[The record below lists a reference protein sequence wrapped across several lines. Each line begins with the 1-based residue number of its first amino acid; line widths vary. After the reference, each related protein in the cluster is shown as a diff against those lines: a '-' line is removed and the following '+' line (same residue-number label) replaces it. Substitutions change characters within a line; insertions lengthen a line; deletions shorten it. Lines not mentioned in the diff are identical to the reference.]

1 MTDTMT
7 AEQRHRCMSHIRS
20 RDTKPELKV
29 RRWLWHHGYRYR
41 LNVKSVPGK
50 PDIVMRPYRTAI
62 FVNGCFW
69 HGHNV
74 QFSTAQIENSKLKNE
89 KGVCSEDSRAAQIEN
104 SKLESEKDVCS
115 EDSLAA
121 QIENSKLKSEEAV
134 DYGAAQIENS
144 ACCKIPQSNR
154 AFWVAK
160 IKRNQERDQRNYQLL
175 QENGWQ
181 VIVVWECQLTPHQI
195 EHTMREVELL
205 LNSNML
211 ARYKHAPAPFTTGE
225 EQLPAAAEN
234 NIEYNK

>member
-74 QFSTAQIENSKLKNE
+74 QFSTAL
-89 KGVCSEDSRAAQIEN
+89 
-104 SKLESEKDVCS
+104 
-115 EDSLAA
+115 
-121 QIENSKLKSEEAV
+121 IENSKLKSEKAA
-134 DYGAAQIENS
+134 DPGAALIENS

-160 IKRNQERDQRNYQLL
+160 IRRNQERDQRNYQLL

-181 VIVVWECQLTPHQI
+181 VIVVWECQLTPKQI

-205 LNSNML
+205 LNNNML
-211 ARYKHAPAPFTTGE
+211 ARYKHSPNPFTTE
-225 EQLPAAAEN
+225 EEPLPLAAEDS
-234 NIEYNK
+234 IEYQDK

>member
-69 HGHNV
+69 HGHGV
-74 QFSTAQIENSKLKNE
+74 QLS
-89 KGVCSEDSRAAQIEN
+89 AAQIE
-104 SKLESEKDVCS
+104 K
-115 EDSLAA
+115 
-121 QIENSKLKSEEAV
+121 SKLKIEK
-134 DYGAAQIENS
+134 AADPSAALIENS

-160 IKRNQERDQRNYQLL
+160 IRRNQERDQRNYQLL

-181 VIVVWECQLTPHQI
+181 VIVVWECQLTPKQI

-205 LNSNML
+205 LNNNML
-211 ARYKHAPAPFTTGE
+211 ARYKHAPNPFTIE
-225 EQLPAAAEN
+225 EEPLPLAAEDT
-234 NIEYNK
+234 IEYQDK

>member
-69 HGHNV
+69 HGHGV
-74 QFSTAQIENSKLKNE
+74 EIENSKVK
-89 KGVCSEDSRAAQIEN
+89 
-104 SKLESEKDVCS
+104 SEKDVCS

-121 QIENSKLKSEEAV
+121 QIEKSKLKSEEDV

-195 EHTMREVELL
+195 DHTMREVELL

-211 ARYKHAPAPFTTGE
+211 ARYKHAPAPFTTEE

>member
-1 MTDTMT
+1 
-7 AEQRHRCMSHIRS
+7 MSHIRS

-69 HGHNV
+69 HGHGV
-74 QFSTAQIENSKLKNE
+74 EIENSKVKNE

-104 SKLESEKDVCS
+104 SKLKSEEAVCS
-115 EDSLAA
+115 ENSGGA
-121 QIENSKLKSEEAV
+121 QIENSKLK
-134 DYGAAQIENS
+134 IENS

-175 QENGWQ
+175 QENWCGNANCPL
-181 VIVVWECQLTPHQI
+181 I
-195 EHTMREVELL
+195 R
-205 LNSNML
+205 
-211 ARYKHAPAPFTTGE
+211 
-225 EQLPAAAEN
+225 
-234 NIEYNK
+234 

>member
-74 QFSTAQIENSKLKNE
+74 QFSTALIENL
-89 KGVCSEDSRAAQIEN
+89 
-104 SKLESEKDVCS
+104 
-115 EDSLAA
+115 
-121 QIENSKLKSEEAV
+121 KLKSEKAANP
-134 DYGAAQIENS
+134 GAALIENS

-154 AFWVAK
+154 EFWVAK
-160 IKRNQERDQRNYQLL
+160 IKRNQERDSRNYRVL

-181 VIVVWECQLTPHQI
+181 VIVVWECQLTSNQI

-205 LNSNML
+205 LNNNML
-211 ARYKHAPAPFTTGE
+211 SLYKKNTPAPFTTE
-225 EQLPAAAEN
+225 EEPLLLAAED
-234 NIEYNK
+234 NIQFNQQDK

>member
-29 RRWLWHHGYRYR
+29 RRWLWSHGYRYR

-69 HGHNV
+69 HGHGV
-74 QFSTAQIENSKLKNE
+74 EIENSKVK
-89 KGVCSEDSRAAQIEN
+89 
-104 SKLESEKDVCS
+104 SEKDVCS

-121 QIENSKLKSEEAV
+121 QIENSKLKNEKAV
-134 DYGAAQIENS
+134 DSGAAQIENS

-211 ARYKHAPAPFTTGE
+211 ARYKHAPVPFTTGE